1 MERVDHGDV
10 IVTERCGVVASEEST
25 TSTTDVE
32 QQQPLADGDA
42 LLKSF
47 SPLLS
52 SMKVFGLYF
61 TQASRR
67 IQDAS
72 ASTSGTKDSQIS
84 RKWNVG
90 RIYALAI
97 LVVAWLNA
105 GGMLSVFEK
114 TDKFGLVLLLK
125 LAAISAGF
133 LSAFQRTGCIVACQ
147 TGNLDRVFF
156 DARLPK
162 SDVARYRRLAV
173 IHATVCWVFLLADV
187 NIYLIPGFIMDNGMH
202 SSMTPFGVHVATTDH
217 MLVLRNVVSVLLFI
231 MADSAWFFSYS
242 VNYMITSVLYDQLRA
257 LNKDFHL
264 AVGYRGEFQG
274 SIRKFRR
281 RHQELSQSVQ
291 NADQFMMISNV
302 AGFFYQ
308 IVNVILILYCTI
320 FFRDETVGQD
330 AISAIMYVNWL
341 VSTLCGLTLS
351 ACQGVAINHAVC
363 LRLVAG
369 ANYVALSTD

>member
-1 MERVDHGDV
+1 
-10 IVTERCGVVASEEST
+10 
-25 TSTTDVE
+25 
-32 QQQPLADGDA
+32 
-42 LLKSF
+42 
-47 SPLLS
+47 
-52 SMKVFGLYF
+52 
-61 TQASRR
+61 
-67 IQDAS
+67 
-72 ASTSGTKDSQIS
+72 
-84 RKWNVG
+84 
-90 RIYALAI
+90 
-97 LVVAWLNA
+97 
-105 GGMLSVFEK
+105 
-114 TDKFGLVLLLK
+114 
-125 LAAISAGF
+125 
-133 LSAFQRTGCIVACQ
+133 
-147 TGNLDRVFF
+147 
-156 DARLPK
+156 
-162 SDVARYRRLAV
+162 
-173 IHATVCWVFLLADV
+173 
-187 NIYLIPGFIMDNGMH
+187 
-202 SSMTPFGVHVATTDH
+202 
-217 MLVLRNVVSVLLFI
+217 LFI

-242 VNYMITSVLYDQLRA
+242 VNYMITSVLYDQFRA

-274 SIRKFRR
+274 SIREFRR